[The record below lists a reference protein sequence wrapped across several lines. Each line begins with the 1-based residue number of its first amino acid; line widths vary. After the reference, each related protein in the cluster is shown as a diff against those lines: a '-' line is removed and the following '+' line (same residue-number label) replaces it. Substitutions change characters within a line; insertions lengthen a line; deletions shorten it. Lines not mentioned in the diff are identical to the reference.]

1 MIKIYNKVKPNYKE
15 NKLIKEL
22 QPIINKKLKEN
33 PSLASEFTPANNFE
47 ELKRLHNMYV
57 SDEVDFEEINE
68 ETNSMAKKDAVLDD
82 EEELIGNNDSFY
94 EDEEEN
100 TFIDPF
106 NREEPI
112 VRDYV
117 TDGGMEED
125 LGQNK
130 APNRTQFD
138 EPISWSEAFEL
149 PSDEDGE
156 DMATPQGKNQNQKQS
171 KQKPEPKE
179 PMNPHFDDMSSGKK
193 RRSTKKFATYI
204 VETVCMLAEK
214 GFVWYANKDINDS
227 KLAEYEMS
235 GEMDLSLL
243 VTLEDGQEASVKQFF
258 QGQSLRA
265 EQLAKIDPEEKKDL
279 AEVLA
284 EVLLEKGIAPTSS
297 QELILIGFKIF
308 GAQAIQLLS
317 LKSQTNALLSQLR
330 EMNSGV
336 APANYD
342 DMPSQEPTYEAP
354 SQEVAQPISQP
365 IAQPQE
371 EITTDDD
378 LIIERVIETKE

>member
-22 QPIINKKLKEN
+22 QPIIRKKLKEN
-33 PSLASEFTPANNFE
+33 PSLASEFAPANNYE

-57 SDEVDFEEINE
+57 SDEVEFEEINQEGKNMAEKKE
-68 ETNSMAKKDAVLDD
+68 EM
-82 EEELIGNNDSFY
+82 EEPISNNDSFY
-94 EDEEEN
+94 EDEEDT

-125 LGQNK
+125 TMSSRE
-130 APNRTQFD
+130 PNRTQFD
-138 EPISWSEAFEL
+138 EPVSWSEAFEL

-156 DMATPQGKNQNQKQS
+156 DMATPQGKNSNQKQT

-179 PMNPHFDDMSSGKK
+179 PLNPHFDDMSSGKK

-214 GFVWYANKDINDS
+214 GFVWYANKDINES
-227 KLAEYEMS
+227 KLAEYEMT
-235 GEMDLSLL
+235 GEMNLSLL
-243 VTLEDGQEASVKQFF
+243 VTLEDGQEATVKQFF
-258 QGQSLRA
+258 QGQTMRA

-308 GAQAIQLLS
+308 GAQAISLLS
-317 LKSQTNALLSQLR
+317 LKSQTNALLGQLR
-330 EMNSGV
+330 EMNSGT
-336 APANYD
+336 APMNYD
-342 DMPSQEPTYEAP
+342 DIPSQEPTYEAP
-354 SQEVAQPISQP
+354 TQEVSQP

-378 LIIERVIETKE
+378 LIIEKVIETKE

>member
-68 ETNSMAKKDAVLDD
+68 EKNSMAKKDAVVAD
-82 EEELIGNNDSFY
+82 EEEVIGNNDSFY

-354 SQEVAQPISQP
+354 TQEVSQP

-378 LIIERVIETKE
+378 LIIEKVIETKE

>member
-22 QPIINKKLKEN
+22 QPIIRKKLKEN
-33 PSLASEFTPANNFE
+33 PSLANEFVPANNYE

-57 SDEVDFEEINE
+57 SDEVEFEEINQE
-68 ETNSMAKKDAVLDD
+68 EKPMAEKN
-82 EEELIGNNDSFY
+82 EELEEPISNNDSFY

-125 LGQNK
+125 T
-130 APNRTQFD
+130 ASSREPNRTQFD
-138 EPISWSEAFEL
+138 EPVSWSEAFEL

-156 DMATPQGKNQNQKQS
+156 DMATPQGKNSNQKQA
-171 KQKPEPKE
+171 KPKPEPKE
-179 PMNPHFDDMSSGKK
+179 PLNPHFDDMSSGKK

-214 GFVWYANKDINDS
+214 GFVWYANKDINES
-227 KLAEYEMS
+227 KLAEYEMT
-235 GEMDLSLL
+235 GEMNLSLL
-243 VTLEDGQEASVKQFF
+243 VTLEDGQEATVKQFF
-258 QGQSLRA
+258 QGQTMRA

-308 GAQAIQLLS
+308 GAQAISLLS
-317 LKSQTNALLSQLR
+317 LKSQTNALLGQLR
-330 EMNSGV
+330 EMNSGT
-336 APANYD
+336 APMNYD
-342 DMPSQEPTYEAP
+342 DIPSQEPTYEAP
-354 SQEVAQPISQP
+354 TQEVSQP

-378 LIIERVIETKE
+378 LIIEKVIETKE

>member
-33 PSLASEFTPANNFE
+33 PSLASDFTPANNFE

-68 ETNSMAKKDAVLDD
+68 ETNSMAKKDAVLDG

-156 DMATPQGKNQNQKQS
+156 DMVTPQGKNQNQKQS

-371 EITTDDD
+371 EIKTDDD

>member
-82 EEELIGNNDSFY
+82 EEEVIGNNDSFY
-94 EDEEEN
+94 EDEQEN

-117 TDGGMEED
+117 TEGGMEED

-365 IAQPQE
+365 IAQTQE

-378 LIIERVIETKE
+378 LIIEKVIETKE